1 MLLSFFCIHGSRLL
15 LSIILL
21 FIEQRK
27 QVIVVK
33 CLFCKILKRK
43 CSQTKILKLLSFAK
57 FHCASDDIFLKF
69 LWSKLNFLQAKK
81 TSILTKNYSTL
92 IFCNFLNRVQTQLPN
107 LRQLQCVTNTLWKI
121 QTNRTGVWGLSYST
135 NKISPKDLL
144 VVV

>member
-1 MLLSFFCIHGSRLL
+1 MSFFCIHNSRLL

-27 QVIVVK
+27 QWIAVK

-43 CSQTKILKLLSFAK
+43 LAQTKILKLLSIAK

-81 TSILTKNYSTL
+81 TSMLTKKLL
-92 IFCNFLNRVQTQLPN
+92 IFCNLLNRVHTQLPN
-107 LRQLQCVTNTLWKI
+107 LRQLQYVTDTLWKF
-121 QTNRTGVWGLSYST
+121 QTNRVGTSKSAWS
-135 NKISPKDLL
+135 LL
-144 VVV
+144 IFIVCR